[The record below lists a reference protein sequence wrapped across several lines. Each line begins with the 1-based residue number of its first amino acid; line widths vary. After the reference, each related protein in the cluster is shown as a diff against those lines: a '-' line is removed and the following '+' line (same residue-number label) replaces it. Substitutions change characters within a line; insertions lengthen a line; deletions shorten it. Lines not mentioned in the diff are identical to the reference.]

1 MDPFIVKKILELL
14 MHWRAPLQIGEG
26 SLHKANEV
34 VFASE
39 SSVRCLT
46 ADSLAWVFMSLSTR
60 V

>member
-1 MDPFIVKKILELL
+1 MEPFIVKKILELL

-26 SLHKANEV
+26 TLQANEV